1 VPVITP
7 ELSVFTIAALALSIL
22 QWFACKQLAKGYPIA
37 KSSAGLGETL
47 RLPTTTT
54 SDSAVAL
61 GESSADTL
69 KLLPPA
75 SNEFGSALTESS
87 ADIGKPSLPGERLR
101 PAEIAYLARHGDRMQ
116 ALLVLGADIL
126 QRVIKAQISD
136 KPVPPQAGYE
146 RQALT
151 MAKDQVSDWARN
163 WAARKAGELIP
174 PDARKDPIGFAK
186 GISRTYAFF
195 AMTIRSFIANTLKD
209 PWQIRNYISLSG
221 VARLILSISVAG
233 YQNALEDGIRTELLE
248 RGFLL
253 PEQQRMQISHSLGV
267 LQAIGFASSL
277 LLAGLFIQP
286 LWLAAVAV
294 VFAMVLAVCLHF
306 TLAVR
311 KLIPLYMELR
321 EIISGIGRGGFRL
334 TIVRVALGLVTAIC
348 RIASTAAFLAVGGV
362 IFLILHF
369 LLHAT
374 ANVVLMTYLLTLPL
388 FLSLSTM
395 MESWRFR
402 DQDQPSAKAYA
413 ELEQLRKKLAPIKVM
428 DSIRNVLLSP
438 EYDET
443 FSQMLALY
451 GVESLLMIV

>member
-1 VPVITP
+1 MKLPAT
-7 ELSVFTIAALALSIL
+7 TGTAADA
-22 QWFACKQLAKGYPIA
+22 PIHEA
-37 KSSAGLGETL
+37 DTTK
-47 RLPTTTT
+47 LPP
-54 SDSAVAL
+54 AVCIESESGSAL
-61 GESSADTL
+61 GERTADSSNYWRA
-69 KLLPPA
+69 
-75 SNEFGSALTESS
+75 N
-87 ADIGKPSLPGERLR
+87 ERLR
-101 PAEIAYLARHGDRMQ
+101 PAEIAYLARHGDRLQ

-136 KPVPPQAGYE
+136 KPVPPQAEYE
-146 RQALT
+146 RQALI

-163 WAARKAGELIP
+163 WAARKAGDLIP

-195 AMTIRSFIANTLKD
+195 AVTIRSFIASTLKD
-209 PWQIRNYISLSG
+209 PWQIRNYISLPG

-233 YQNALEDGIRTELLE
+233 YQNALEDGIRAELLE

-253 PEQQRMQISHSLGV
+253 PEKQRMQISKSLGV
-267 LQAIGFASSL
+267 LQALGFATSL
-277 LLAGLFIQP
+277 LVAGLCIHP

-306 TLAVR
+306 TMAVR

-321 EIISGIGRGGFRL
+321 EIISSIGRGGFRL
-334 TIVRVALGLVTAIC
+334 TIVRIALGLVTAIC
-348 RIASTAAFLAVGGV
+348 RIASAAAFLAVGGV

-369 LLHAT
+369 LLHA
-374 ANVVLMTYLLTLPL
+374 ANDVILMTYLLTLPL

-402 DQDQPSAKAYA
+402 DYDQPSAKAHA
-413 ELEQLRKKLAPIKVM
+413 ELELLRKKLAPLKVM
-428 DSIRNVLLSP
+428 DSIRNVLLSA